1 MITAWLRSRQR
12 RWQAKQADRER
23 DRLPGWRGLTAF
35 AAAWLILAITAT
47 TAGAAPE
54 PPPRHVVQ
62 PGDTLATIAQ
72 QYGSTV
78 EAIMA
83 ANALADP
90 DRITAGQTLVT
101 PPAAAPLLRIEVQ
114 PRETLNE
121 VARRFHARPADL
133 LAINELPQSQKLLPG
148 QDLLVPPPPGQPSP
162 ALPPG
167 PIDAIVTHPLVVR
180 QGETVSVRIYV
191 DASQSVSVS
200 LKLAPQSV
208 ALRQASDGALW
219 GLAAVHALTEPGMAW
234 LDLAWQPA
242 GEAISQTLRWPIQVV
257 DAGYPTYDIVLPPDK
272 GDLLAP
278 DLVQAE
284 LERMTALWNAPQTPP
299 VWRRLFQRPV
309 ADEYVTSAPFGQRR
323 SYNSGPVSG
332 FHAGQDFAA
341 PEGAPVLAPAAGTV
355 VLAEALLV
363 RGNAV
368 LIDHGGGVF
377 SGYWHLIDNAVS
389 AGQQVQP
396 GDLLGH
402 VGTTG
407 LSTGNHLHWELRVNG
422 FAVDPMQWLTTRFP

>member
-1 MITAWLRSRQR
+1 MPAL
-12 RWQAKQADRER
+12 
-23 DRLPGWRGLTAF
+23 LRGLAALALVCTALAL
-35 AAAWLILAITAT
+35 AATPAW
-47 TAGAAPE
+47 AAFD

-62 PGDTLATIAQ
+62 PGETLAAIAQ
-72 QYGSTV
+72 QHGSTI

-90 DRITAGQTLVT
+90 DRIEVGQVLAA
-101 PPAAAPLLRIEVQ
+101 PAAGAPLLRVEAQPRDTIASLAQRFQVQ
-114 PRETLNE
+114 PSD
-121 VARRFHARPADL
+121 VQ
-133 LAINELPQSQKLLPG
+133 AINQLAPGQRLAPG
-148 QDLLVPPPPGQPSP
+148 QDLLLPAPPGQPSP

-167 PIDAIVTHPLVVR
+167 PIRTITVTPNAVR
-180 QGETVSVRIYV
+180 QGETVSVRIEV
-191 DASQSVSVS
+191 DASQPVS
-200 LKLAPQSV
+200 LSLTLGPQT
-208 ALRQASDGALW
+208 ALLRQMGDGSTV
-219 GLAAVHALTEPGMAW
+219 GLVVVHALTEPGYVW
-234 LDLAWQPA
+234 LDLAWQA
-242 GEAISQTLRWPIQVV
+242 VGESQSRTIRWPIQVV
-257 DAGYPTYDIVLPPDK
+257 DAGYPTFDIVLPPDK

-284 LERMTALWNAPQTPP
+284 LERMTALWSAPPTPP
-299 VWRRLFQRPV
+299 QWRRLFLRPV
-309 ADEYVTSAPFGQRR
+309 ADEFVTSAPFGQRR

-341 PEGAPVLAPAAGTV
+341 PEGVPVMAPAAGAV
-355 VLAEALLV
+355 VLAEELLV

-377 SGYWHLIDNAVS
+377 SGYWHLVDIAVS
-389 AGQQVQP
+389 AGQRVQP

-422 FAVDPMQWLTTRFP
+422 FAADPMQWLATRFPPQ

>member
-1 MITAWLRSRQR
+1 MSTSLPVPPQPQRPAKPVSPAWS
-12 RWQAKQADRER
+12 
-23 DRLPGWRGLTAF
+23 RGLAALALACF
-35 AAAWLILAITAT
+35 ALALVVTPAW
-47 TAGAAPE
+47 AGLD

-62 PGDTLATIAQ
+62 PGDTLAGIAQ

-78 EAIMA
+78 EALMA
-83 ANALADP
+83 ANALVDP
-90 DRITAGQTLVT
+90 DRIEVGQVLAAPPARAALLSVEARPRDTIASLARRYHIQPAALQALNQLATGQTL
-101 PPAAAPLLRIEVQ
+101 A
-114 PRETLNE
+114 
-121 VARRFHARPADL
+121 
-133 LAINELPQSQKLLPG
+133 PG
-148 QDLLVPPPPGQPSP
+148 QDLLVPALPGQPSP

-167 PIDAIVTHPLVVR
+167 PVRSITVTPPVVR
-180 QGETVSVRIYV
+180 QGETVSVRIEL
-191 DASQSVSVS
+191 DASQPVS
-200 LKLAPQSV
+200 LSLALGPQ
-208 ALRQASDGALW
+208 AALLRQAGDGATV
-219 GLAAVHALTEPGMAW
+219 GLVVIHALTDPGYVW

-242 GEAISQTLRWPIQVV
+242 GGADVQTIRWPVQVL
-257 DAGYPTYDIVLPPDK
+257 DASYPTFDIVLPPGK

-284 LERMTALWNAPQTPP
+284 LARMTALWNAPPTPP
-299 VWRRLFQRPV
+299 AWRRLFLRPV
-309 ADEYVTSAPFGQRR
+309 ADEYPTSAPYGQRR

-341 PEGAPVLAPAAGTV
+341 PEGAPIIAPAAGVV
-355 VLAEALLV
+355 VLAEELMV

-377 SGYWHLIDNAVS
+377 SGYWHLVDIAVS

-407 LSTGNHLHWELRVNG
+407 LSTGNHLHWELRING
-422 FAVDPMQWLTTRFP
+422 YAADPMQWLTTRFP